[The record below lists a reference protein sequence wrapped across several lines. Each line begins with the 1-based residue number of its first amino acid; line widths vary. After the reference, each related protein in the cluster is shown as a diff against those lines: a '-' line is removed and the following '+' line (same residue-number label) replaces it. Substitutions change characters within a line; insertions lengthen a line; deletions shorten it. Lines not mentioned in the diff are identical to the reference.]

1 MKKYRPVKLWIVL
14 LTIILAGGA
23 CMIFLGERGHNLTFG
38 IICVIL
44 LSLFLIHSTTFF
56 IQFQKD
62 RVIIKYTHDSNIKLG
77 ITFAFKPRVI
87 LYKNITQL
95 YINIDKKEIYILQND
110 GENVKYSLAYF
121 FPNKKIIERFM
132 SIEGVEKQI
141 MVRE

>member
-14 LTIILAGGA
+14 LTIILAGVA
-23 CMIFLGERGHNLTFG
+23 CMIFLGEHGHNLTPG
-38 IICVIL
+38 ILCGL

-110 GENVKYSLAYF
+110 GENVQYSLAYF

-132 SIEGVEKQI
+132 NIEGVEKQI